1 MPGQPTKQPVLLNTS
16 EDIQEAP
23 RPQPIMPVPVFN
35 NGNPIGPVLQPPLL
49 VRRIH
54 RDRAQRVAERGVE
67 REGHPGVVRRLVFE
81 L

>member
-23 RPQPIMPVPVFN
+23 RPVPAIPVPVFADVMIM
-35 NGNPIGPVLQPPLL
+35 GPIWEPPLL

-54 RDRAQRVAERGVE
+54 RDLAERGVE
-67 REGHPGVVRRLVFE
+67 RERYPGVARRLVFE